1 MRENVDF
8 IQSSKPKIKTISAC
22 ELKKQNSN
30 VAIVSKLKQM
40 SQRKKSAE
48 VFLTSKTS
56 NTFKSAATTCFDDP
70 AEIFKLS
77 ETEIGDSD
85 STVNIV
91 SYLKQSDKVT
101 KYLTQSFV
109 QISKE
114 TKIEK
119 PVTRLKRK
127 CSNQANE
134 VEAKFK
140 RLARKVNPSHEMVS
154 TSCTSDVHGSTVTLN
169 SNAVRTEDTR
179 NNSAAAKY
187 VYEIVC
193 NRVGNHVTAS
203 DLVSLPV
210 LLRFKQNTLITP
222 YLLAKI
228 SAEGVKSEWSEEQ
241 SG

>member
-91 SYLKQSDKVT
+91 SYLKQSDKVSNT
-101 KYLTQSFV
+101 IICLD
-109 QISKE
+109 
-114 TKIEK
+114 IE
-119 PVTRLKRK
+119 
-127 CSNQANE
+127 
-134 VEAKFK
+134 
-140 RLARKVNPSHEMVS
+140 
-154 TSCTSDVHGSTVTLN
+154 
-169 SNAVRTEDTR
+169 
-179 NNSAAAKY
+179 
-187 VYEIVC
+187 
-193 NRVGNHVTAS
+193 GN
-203 DLVSLPV
+203 
-210 LLRFKQNTLITP
+210 
-222 YLLAKI
+222 
-228 SAEGVKSEWSEEQ
+228 
-241 SG
+241 